1 MHCKKFKILD
11 IFILQYN
18 LMRKGKE
25 LAELTLP
32 SLQDKDY
39 VGNYSE

>member
-1 MHCKKFKILD
+1 
-11 IFILQYN
+11 
-18 LMRKGKE
+18 MRKRKE

-39 VGNYSE
+39 AGNYSE